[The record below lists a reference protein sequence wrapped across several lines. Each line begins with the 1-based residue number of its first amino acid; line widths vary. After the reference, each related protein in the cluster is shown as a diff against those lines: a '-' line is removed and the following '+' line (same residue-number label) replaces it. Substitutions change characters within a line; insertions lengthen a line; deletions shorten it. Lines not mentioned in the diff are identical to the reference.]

1 MENVRSEEY
10 HTLSPTLF
18 LVRGIPGSGKST
30 FANHI
35 WNEYAVCEADKFF
48 HNKETGEYNFDASRL
63 KEAHEWCR
71 NEVETRMSD
80 HQVNPQYYPEI
91 VVSNTFTQE
100 WEMQSYIDLAK
111 KYGYQVTTLIIENR
125 HGSSNVHNVPGE
137 TLEKMRQRFE
147 VKL

>member
-1 MENVRSEEY
+1 MENVRNEEY
-10 HTLSPTLF
+10 NILNPTLF

-30 FANHI
+30 FAKNI

-71 NEVETRMSD
+71 NEVETRMKD
-80 HQVNPQYYPEI
+80 HQANPQYYPEI

-111 KYGYQVTTLIIENR
+111 KYGYQVTTLIVENR
-125 HGSSNVHNVPGE
+125 HGNRNVHNVPDE
-137 TLEKMRQRFE
+137 TLDRMRQRFE